1 MQETHRPLGGFLVCA
16 HILRIFAK
24 HSPNASGPIPR
35 IHAPPRPH
43 LHILLTTASIK
54 VILMVLPLSYV
65 KPGEQAHIVWIASE
79 LHTRLQLTWAGF
91 FPGETLFCVQN
102 PSRGGMG
109 AYRVRDSVIAIRQE
123 RANEIFVEVSA

>member
-1 MQETHRPLGGFLVCA
+1 MQETHRPLGGFLVYA
-16 HILRIFAK
+16 HILRSFAK
-24 HSPNASGPIPR
+24 RTRNASGQVLH
-35 IHAPPRPH
+35 IHAPPLPH

-54 VILMVLPLSYV
+54 VIPMVLPLSYV

-102 PSRGGMG
+102 PSCGGMG
-109 AYRVRDSVIAIRQE
+109 AYRIQDSVIAIRQE